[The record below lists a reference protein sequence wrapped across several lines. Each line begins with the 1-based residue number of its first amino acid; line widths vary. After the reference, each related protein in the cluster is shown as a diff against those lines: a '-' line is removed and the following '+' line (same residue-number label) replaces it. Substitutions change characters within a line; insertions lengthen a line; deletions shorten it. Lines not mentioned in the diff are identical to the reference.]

1 MAEQVVVY
9 TTIFDDYDT
18 LRAPVIRDRSVRWV
32 CITDRVP
39 ATTRGWEIRLVESGG
54 VPHPY
59 RDRGHKILSHLAF
72 PVADVTVYLDGHIQL
87 QVSPRDLI
95 ARYLGHSGLAL
106 FRHPARDG
114 VYDELDACARLGKD
128 DPRFLAQIGARYRAL
143 GVPARGFLHSAGV
156 ILRRNSPVIANF
168 NEVWMEELRSSGVR
182 DQPALCYAL
191 WKTGLVPTTI
201 DENIWDND
209 LVQHH
214 VHKKRLLRR
223 SKGFVFI
230 CGNPRSGT
238 TALGDLLNKDHRLII
253 GNERYRRVR
262 KGLGPEHF
270 TRERFFEPTPHET
283 SFLPARL
290 IPEGV
295 KGYSIWP
302 EDEAELRRKWN
313 SPDLAY
319 VGDKAPFYIRQLPH
333 LRDAF
338 PGCKLVVLLRD
349 PVSVADSYVRR
360 AENPDD
366 HWPSEND
373 HTVAIEHWNQS
384 IEDLNNYLVRF
395 GLQDLFIVDYQTFYS
410 GDRTYLRSLYR
421 FLELD
426 TSQFVERQFV
436 EATRDSDRRSARQ
449 LHLSPDDEM
458 AVRTQANWAGYQRLE
473 QLIPLMRDY
482 RVLAADQE
490 NHSALEAR
498 VDALET
504 AYRRLFGLSR
514 ELHGEGK
521 FSGGDS
527 DIEATWRNFWRLP
540 ELEPDEQSR
549 EA

>member
-9 TTIFDDYDT
+9 TTIFENYDT
-18 LRAPVIRDRSVRWV
+18 LRAPLVRDRSVQWV

-39 ATTRGWEIRLVESGG
+39 ANTRGWEIRLIDTQG
-54 VPHPY
+54 VPHPF
-59 RDRGHKILSHLAF
+59 RARGHKILSHLAF
-72 PVADVTVYLDGHIQL
+72 PGADATVYMDGHIQL
-87 QVSPRDLI
+87 KASPRELI
-95 ARYLGHSGLAL
+95 ARYLADSDLAM
-106 FRHPARDG
+106 FRHPERDG
-114 VYDELDACARLGKD
+114 VYDELDACARLDKD
-128 DPRFLAQIGARYRAL
+128 DAHMLAKIGARYRAL
-143 GVPARGFLHSAGV
+143 GVPARGFLHSGGV
-156 ILRRNSPVIANF
+156 MLRRNSPDIANL

-201 DENIWDND
+201 DQNIWDND

-214 VHKKRLLRR
+214 VHKKKLLKR
-223 SKGFVFI
+223 SKGFLFI

-238 TALGDLLNKDHRLII
+238 APLGDLLNTDHRLII
-253 GNERYRRVR
+253 GKERYRRVR

-270 TRERFFEPTPHET
+270 TRERFFEPTSRET

-290 IPEGV
+290 IPEAE
-295 KGYSIWP
+295 KGYSVWP
-302 EDEAELRRKWN
+302 ENEAELRRKWN
-313 SPDLAY
+313 SPGLAY
-319 VGDKAPFYIRQLPH
+319 VGDKAPFYIRQLPY
-333 LRDAF
+333 LRDTF

-349 PVSVADSYVRR
+349 PVSVADSYQRR
-360 AENPDD
+360 AEDPDD

-373 HTVAIEHWNQS
+373 HKVAIEHWNQS
-384 IEDLNNYLVRF
+384 IEDLNDYLVRF

-410 GDRTYLRSLYR
+410 GDQTYLRSLYR

-426 TSQFVERQFV
+426 TSQFVERQFI

-449 LHLSPDDEM
+449 LRLSPEDEM
-458 AVRTQANWAGYQRLE
+458 AVRTQADWAGYQRLK

-490 NHSALEAR
+490 NRSALETR
-498 VDALET
+498 VDALEA
-504 AYRRLFGLSR
+504 AYRRLFGMSR
-514 ELHGEGK
+514 ELHAEGK
-521 FSGGDS
+521 FSEGDS

-540 ELEPDEQSR
+540 ELEPDEPSK